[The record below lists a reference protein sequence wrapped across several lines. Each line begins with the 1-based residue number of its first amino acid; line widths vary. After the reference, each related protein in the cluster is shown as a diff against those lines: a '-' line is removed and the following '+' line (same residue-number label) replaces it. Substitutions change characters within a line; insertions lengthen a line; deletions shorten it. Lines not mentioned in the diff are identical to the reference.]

1 MDELLKKLLEAEI
14 LSEETKTQLEE
25 AFVAQMDEA
34 VKSAQDEAREQ
45 IRVELTEQWVSER
58 ETLIEAIDSKVN
70 EFLNEELNEL
80 KDDLNRFRDLEVEY
94 AEKLVEA
101 EKNMADQL
109 DQDLDELVEKL
120 DKFLEVR
127 LVSEMEELREDIDQA
142 KKLQFGKEIFEAF
155 VEEFKNNFIDENGM
169 QSELRDTQKQLASVV
184 NQLKETESKLE
195 EKIRSEKID
204 NLLEPLKGRQR
215 DVMEAILKNTPTNDL
230 ETSYKAFASRVL
242 KEELESSEST
252 EKETKEV
259 LSEDAQQAETSIQE
273 SGVVVT
279 GDAEPVMEEQQERQS
294 QLNEEFK
301 RRLRRAGGLD
311 SK

>member
-1 MDELLKKLLEAEI
+1 
-14 LSEETKTQLEE
+14 
-25 AFVAQMDEA
+25 
-34 VKSAQDEAREQ
+34 
-45 IRVELTEQWVSER
+45 
-58 ETLIEAIDSKVN
+58 
-70 EFLNEELNEL
+70 
-80 KDDLNRFRDLEVEY
+80 
-94 AEKLVEA
+94 
-101 EKNMADQL
+101 
-109 DQDLDELVEKL
+109 
-120 DKFLEVR
+120 
-127 LVSEMEELREDIDQA
+127 
-142 KKLQFGKEIFEAF
+142 
-155 VEEFKNNFIDENGM
+155 
-169 QSELRDTQKQLASVV
+169 
-184 NQLKETESKLE
+184 
-195 EKIRSEKID
+195 
-204 NLLEPLKGRQR
+204 
-215 DVMEAILKNTPTNDL
+215 MEAILKNTPTNDL